1 MGYISSET
9 YHAVKEY
16 GTIGNF
22 PIKDLDG
29 FPEKCQY
36 EIKKLFQ
43 DDQIAL
49 TIALLEEADRDLEE
63 NKGVVMQV
71 LNDVVALMNANN
83 FIVQLGK
90 NDLLLIMLLF
100 TRNAEAKLCSL
111 NS

>member
-1 MGYISSET
+1 MLKAHNISFLRLLTVGYISTET
-9 YHAVKEY
+9 YPA
-16 GTIGNF
+16 IDALSSSILL

-63 NKGVVMQV
+63 NKGDRKSVV
-71 LNDVVALMNANN
+71 
-83 FIVQLGK
+83 
-90 NDLLLIMLLF
+90 
-100 TRNAEAKLCSL
+100 
-111 NS
+111 